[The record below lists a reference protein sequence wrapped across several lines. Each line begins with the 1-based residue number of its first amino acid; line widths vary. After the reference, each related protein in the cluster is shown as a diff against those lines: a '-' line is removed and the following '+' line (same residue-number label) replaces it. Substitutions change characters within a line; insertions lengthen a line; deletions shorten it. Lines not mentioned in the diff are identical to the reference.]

1 MAGRYLVLDVSTHG
15 MDAALYERRLTKT
28 TRKAHVFLNRKV
40 QTEPDTETE
49 TSWFQETLDILA
61 GEMDLSSCDEALVTV
76 SFPEVC
82 FRNISLPFTHENKIA
97 QVLPFELTSCL
108 PGDSY
113 VSDYF
118 LSDIRFVQDQQLLLT
133 ASAPDP
139 MIEDIAMCL
148 WSRKIS
154 PAIITPKGH
163 AMAAVFMGTQKPLLD
178 AVFIHSEPAQ
188 TAMTL
193 FIKSKPV
200 MVRTIPVSNPSDET
214 IAENLLRLVKGFRHR
229 SGLETRFHVYLTRE
243 PAPADPIQAIRKL
256 KPLMNRNPAYFT
268 GDITP
273 IDSNVIPLTDYLMRK
288 PRYLFNWSQN
298 KYGPGTFFSRFK
310 PELLTTAVIGLMVV
324 FLSIFGLYRN
334 LSALEEQI
342 LDARR
347 AGFEIYRQTFPENDI
362 QAGHSPL
369 LLMQARVK
377 QAMQRTGT
385 DMQLTAIEH
394 SSGIP
399 AVDVLH
405 ELSVRI
411 PAKLN
416 MQLTRLLLNQ
426 GQITISGTTNS
437 FNHVDKLK
445 NALAQ
450 SPLFKAVTIQT
461 ADAGETENQVV
472 FQFRIDM

>member
-1 MAGRYLVLDVSTHG
+1 
-15 MDAALYERRLTKT
+15 
-28 TRKAHVFLNRKV
+28 
-40 QTEPDTETE
+40 
-49 TSWFQETLDILA
+49 
-61 GEMDLSSCDEALVTV
+61 
-76 SFPEVC
+76 
-82 FRNISLPFTHENKIA
+82 
-97 QVLPFELTSCL
+97 
-108 PGDSY
+108 

-399 AVDVLH
+399 AVDVHLRYH
-405 ELSVRI
+405 KQFQPCRQIKKCTGAISSVQGRHHSNSGCRGNREPGCFSIQNRYVTCHDPFVNQRKIYLDHRQYSGGSVSVPSI
-411 PAKLN
+411 PVSA
-416 MQLTRLLLNQ
+416 
-426 GQITISGTTNS
+426 
-437 FNHVDKLK
+437 
-445 NALAQ
+445 AC
-450 SPLFKAVTIQT
+450 
-461 ADAGETENQVV
+461 
-472 FQFRIDM
+472 